1 MKNPSEMVYSLQNI
15 AEGQGVDIAIT
26 GMSIVFTA
34 LALISLFIF
43 ALPRILAM
51 WSPETSAVVRSTA
64 GQDLS
69 RPEED
74 EVVAAIGL
82 ALHTGRNR

>member
-1 MKNPSEMVYSLQNI
+1 MKNPSEMIYSYQNI
-15 AEGQGVDIAIT
+15 VEGQGIDIAIT

-43 ALPRILAM
+43 VLPRILAR
-51 WSPETSAVVRSTA
+51 WSPETSAVARSTA
-64 GQDLS
+64 GRDVS
-69 RPEED
+69 GPEED

-82 ALHTGRNR
+82 ALHTGRSR

>member
-1 MKNPSEMVYSLQNI
+1 MNNPSEMIYSFQNI
-15 AEGQGVDIAIT
+15 VEGQGVDIAIT

-43 ALPRILAM
+43 TLPRILAR
-51 WSPETSAVVRSTA
+51 WSPETSAVAHPTA
-64 GQDLS
+64 RRDVSGH
-69 RPEED
+69 EED